1 MRLNSVKI
9 TLDGKKMYDMVYM
22 ITGIVPYS
30 NEERVTIA
38 VYLNKDKAIARYNK
52 ELKEQ
57 YYCDVQMDEYEVD
70 G

>member
-1 MRLNSVKI
+1 
-9 TLDGKKMYDMVYM
+9 MYDMVYM